1 MLVLWISPP
10 TTQKEETKHNASR
23 DGPPPRCFR
32 RKQWSPL
39 NPLLKLAAQAGPLQ
53 KTPMGLSLGP
63 NHQIQGAIQGNLDIS
78 HLSISLHMA
87 SMVHVDWSLL
97 LQVHGLL
104 ARNLHSQW
112 WKSIRYQG
120 KRCPHRLH
128 PNQYLHMDVTMQ
140 ETPCWLEFS
149 KLKNT
154 RLKKNECLTP
164 EPSAILVQFLLRRVL
179 FCFFCVFLL
188 KTGDVFFCT
197 MAIATCD
204 FKACSFP
211 WQ

>member
-1 MLVLWISPP
+1 MQVEMAHLPG
-10 TTQKEETKHNASR
+10 ASEV
-23 DGPPPRCFR
+23 
-32 RKQWSPL
+32 KQWSPL

-53 KTPMGLSLGP
+53 KNPMGLSLGP

-140 ETPCWLEFS
+140 ETTL
-149 KLKNT
+149 
-154 RLKKNECLTP
+154 
-164 EPSAILVQFLLRRVL
+164 LVGV
-179 FCFFCVFLL
+179 
-188 KTGDVFFCT
+188 
-197 MAIATCD
+197 
-204 FKACSFP
+204 FKAEKHPFKKK
-211 WQ
+211 WMFDTRA